1 MIFKW
6 NSSIFIKI

>member
-6 NSSIFIKI
+6 NYMSSN